1 MLENPNAIANKS
13 FLQIFEFYKF
23 EINHAKRRSPE
34 HTVNKD
40 LKIAIFISPSRK
52 LQGKES
58 SSATYQFPFF
68 KWGEVNDIKHGKM
81 DIYEGFMGCN

>member
-68 KWGEVNDIKHGKM
+68 KWGEVNDIKHGKR
-81 DIYEGFMGCN
+81 DI